1 MEQGATLF
9 RTIASRPFHTL
20 GHLEGMPL
28 YSTESSHQAE
38 KEAWEC
44 QKVFPPIHSQ
54 SSEFRMEENWYLT
67 LNANKSENETGN
79 KKKLNSIMFLQPTA
93 HLLSLSKCKWC
104 WEASRICRNG
114 PRNVHTKY
122 YVIVANTLHSWS
134 PNAVEASPAL
144 VVLQRSE
151 KSDRPWPCPCPVL
164 FAVFL
169 LNGYSTGVLLHTLCF

>member
-1 MEQGATLF
+1 MEQGAMLF

-79 KKKLNSIMFLQPTA
+79 NNKKI
-93 HLLSLSKCKWC
+93 
-104 WEASRICRNG
+104 E
-114 PRNVHTKY
+114 
-122 YVIVANTLHSWS
+122 
-134 PNAVEASPAL
+134 
-144 VVLQRSE
+144 
-151 KSDRPWPCPCPVL
+151 
-164 FAVFL
+164 
-169 LNGYSTGVLLHTLCF
+169 